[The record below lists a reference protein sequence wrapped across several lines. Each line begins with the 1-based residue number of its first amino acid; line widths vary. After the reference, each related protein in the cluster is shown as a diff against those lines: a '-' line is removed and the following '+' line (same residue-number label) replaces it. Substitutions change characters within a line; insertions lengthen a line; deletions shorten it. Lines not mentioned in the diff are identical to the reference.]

1 MGHPEMPAQNLLTHL
16 NPDQRR
22 LARREVLRLDH
33 RLDEMGL
40 FGDANLA
47 DLIDLHPRAATLVR
61 TLRPGDSPREA
72 WISGAAEDVTG
83 AQLLKAVKTGQL
95 QVTLEGVMTR
105 DPACRLVFDRLLAEF
120 RAATG
125 VIALDADAS
134 IVISSPRLAGPQAI
148 APAET
153 ALWQVHGGGMLYVYP
168 TGPDAALPWTAMR
181 ENTVTPVML
190 RPRQAAFLPLHSP
203 YRTVNGDQLEVAIVL
218 GFATPQSKLAGV
230 LRQLLGRPSPAVAAV
245 PDSTP
250 RFDITARGL
259 VWREGLAPHWAAVA
273 KPLRKPAR
281 KRPPAAK
288 ALKAA

>member
-1 MGHPEMPAQNLLTHL
+1 MPAERLLQPL
-16 NPDQRR
+16 SPDQRR

-40 FGDANLA
+40 FGDASLA
-47 DLIDLHPRAATLVR
+47 ELIDLHPRAATTVR
-61 TLRPGDSPREA
+61 TVRPAGSPREA
-72 WISGAAEDVTG
+72 WISGAAEGVSG
-83 AQLLKAVKTGQL
+83 AQLLKVVKTGQL
-95 QVTLEGVMTR
+95 QITLEGVMSR

-125 VIALDADAS
+125 VIALEADAA
-134 IVISSPRLAGPQAI
+134 IVISSPRLAAPQAI
-148 APAET
+148 APVET

-168 TGPDAALPWTAMR
+168 AGPDAALPWTAMR
-181 ENTVTPVML
+181 EDTVTPVML

-218 GFATPQSKLAGV
+218 RFATPQSKLAGV
-230 LRQLLGRPSPAVAAV
+230 LRQLLGRPSPAVSLQ
-245 PDSTP
+245 PDPTP
-250 RFDITARGL
+250 RFDITAKGL
-259 VWREGLAPHWAAVA
+259 VWREGLAPHWAMPA
-273 KPLRKPAR
+273 KPLRKPVR